1 MVNNNLRILVYGACT
16 TTVRAK
22 DGRTIITNGPVY
34 DLAVSQSLLK
44 VHGLRVLNDKADFD
58 MDLDF
63 TPALTDE
70 ELVDF
75 ICALSDADYEKSER
89 SATSVKK
96 TVDCDGYAMHW
107 NRLRKCRWAHGLKI
121 YVKFGFFENNPRC
134 LVVSIHPARY

>member
-75 ICALSDADYEKSER
+75 FFWLKDGAFLKKKKRGAF
-89 SATSVKK
+89 VKK
-96 TVDCDGYAMHW
+96 KSD
-107 NRLRKCRWAHGLKI
+107 
-121 YVKFGFFENNPRC
+121 
-134 LVVSIHPARY
+134 